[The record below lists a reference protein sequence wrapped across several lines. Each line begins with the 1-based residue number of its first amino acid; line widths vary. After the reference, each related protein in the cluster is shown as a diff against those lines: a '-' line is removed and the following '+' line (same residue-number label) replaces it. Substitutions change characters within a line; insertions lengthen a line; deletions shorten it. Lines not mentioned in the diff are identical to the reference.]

1 MAKVEKGNTVKV
13 HYTGKLS
20 DGTVFDSSDGGQPL
34 EFKVGDGNLIP
45 GFENGVVGMEVDDTK
60 TVVIPSNEAYGEA
73 REDLIMEVPKDN
85 LPAELTPEIGMEL
98 VSKQP
103 DGQEVIVK
111 IVEVKENSI
120 KIDANHQLAGK
131 DLTFE
136 IRVVEIA

>member
-20 DGTVFDSSDGGQPL
+20 GGSVFDSSDGGQPL

-85 LPAELTPEIGMEL
+85 LPAELAAEVGMEL

-103 DGQEVIVK
+103 DGQEVVVK
-111 IVEVKENSI
+111 ITEVKDDSI
-120 KIDANHQLAGK
+120 MIDANHQLAGK
-131 DLTFE
+131 DLAFE

>member
-20 DGTVFDSSDGGQPL
+20 DGSVFDSSDGGQPL

-85 LPAELTPEIGMEL
+85 LPAELAAEVGMEL

-103 DGQEVIVK
+103 DGQEVVVK
-111 IVEVKENSI
+111 ITEVKDDSI
-120 KIDANHQLAGK
+120 MIDANHQLAGK
-131 DLTFE
+131 DLAFE